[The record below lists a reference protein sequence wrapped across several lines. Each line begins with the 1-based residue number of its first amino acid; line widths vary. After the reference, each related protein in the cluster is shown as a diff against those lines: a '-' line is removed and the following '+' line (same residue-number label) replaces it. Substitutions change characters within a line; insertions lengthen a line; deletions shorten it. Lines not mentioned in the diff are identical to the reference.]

1 MKNKANTKTPDV
13 LEPLRQSLLDLEL
26 SPNEI
31 TLYLTSLAL
40 GPTPIAKLAQ
50 QLGMRRPNLYKVIT
64 QLEARGLA
72 RFSTTKRKRRTFVV
86 EPPTTIRELLQKKRE
101 SVASAEQHLA
111 AIIPV
116 LMAQYRQGEGT
127 TKVKIFETRD
137 QWMQAFFDTLTE
149 ADRIDWFGNYHEWV
163 SFVGAE
169 REQLWIAK
177 RIEKQIPIRL
187 LMLPSIEGESL
198 ADASPQSRREYRL
211 LASAVPFSCSFQIFA
226 NKILLWQPKT
236 PLAVLIEDEYLAQM
250 FRAIFQTLWQTA
262 SSVPRRGRG

>member
-1 MKNKANTKTPDV
+1 MKNKANAKTTSV
-13 LEPLRQSLLDLEL
+13 LDPLWQSLVDLEL

-31 TLYLTSLAL
+31 TLYLTSLAS
-40 GPTPIAKLAQ
+40 GPLPIAALAS

-72 RFSTTKRKRRTFVV
+72 RFSATKRKRRTFVV
-86 EPPTTIRELLQKKRE
+86 EPPTTVRELLQKKRE
-101 SVASAEQHLA
+101 SIASAEHHLA

-116 LMAQYRQGEGT
+116 LMAQYRQGEGA

-137 QWMQAFFDTLTE
+137 QWMQVFFDTLTE

-169 REQLWIAK
+169 QEQLWIAK

-187 LMLPSIEGESL
+187 LMLPSVEGSSL
-198 ADASPQSRREYRL
+198 TEAPPQARREYRL
-211 LASAVPFSCSFQIFA
+211 LVSAVPFSCSFQIFA
-226 NKILLWQPKT
+226 NKILLWQPTT
-236 PLAVLIEDEYLAQM
+236 PLAVLIEDEYITQM

-262 SSVPRRGRG
+262 SQTPPRDRK